1 LSYRDLV
8 ALMAEREVYVT
19 HTTIMRWVFQFVP
32 EYERRWNRRSKPVG
46 SSWRVDE
53 TFIHTRPKMGYLY
66 RAVDKDGKTVDSLF
80 QIGRGIAAAMAFFR
94 RALASC
100 APRWPRKIT
109 LDGHIPSQSGLRRL
123 RREDYRWKYVLVRK
137 CHYLNN
143 LVEQDHRAIK
153 GRCQPMLGFKSYRTA
168 ALTLAGLELVHRIR
182 KRQFKIWT
190 RLVEPL
196 VVEETVGCG
205 ARMTSDSTS
214 ARQPRLV
221 PLTHQIPADD
231 TLGVLRRGR
240 GTCSSKH
247 RFLAALAHECGQGC
261 VA

>member
-1 LSYRDLV
+1 
-8 ALMAEREVYVT
+8 
-19 HTTIMRWVFQFVP
+19 MRWVFRFVP
-32 EYERRWNRRSKPVG
+32 EYAKRWNRRAKPAG

-80 QIGRGIAAAMAFFR
+80 QVVRGIAAAMAIFHK
-94 RALASC
+94 ALASC

-109 LDGHIPSQSGLRRL
+109 LDGHRPSHSDLRRL
-123 RREDYRWKYVLVRK
+123 RREDYRKYVLVRRS
-137 CHYLNN
+137 CHLNN
-143 LVEQDHRAIK
+143 VVEQDHRAIK

-168 ALTLAGLELVHRIR
+168 AVTLAGLRARASDPQAPV
-182 KRQFKIWT
+182 QIWA

-205 ARMTSDSTS
+205 ARTTSDSTS

-221 PLTHQIPADD
+221 PLTH
-231 TLGVLRRGR
+231 
-240 GTCSSKH
+240 
-247 RFLAALAHECGQGC
+247 
-261 VA
+261 